1 MTVSGPYRVEKP
13 PGKRRT
19 GELYWQVT
27 VRTGDV
33 IQTHRF
39 ADEAKATAYAAA
51 INPTTTG
58 EAA

>member
-1 MTVSGPYRVEKP
+1 MTISGPYRVEKP

-27 VRTGDV
+27 VRQGDV
-33 IQTHRF
+33 IQTF
-39 ADEAKATAYAAA
+39 QFNDEEKAMAYAAA
-51 INPTTTG
+51 IEPTTTG